1 MANLN
6 TLKEKAKA
14 QSILEIVGSRIQLKP
29 SGSSYKGLC
38 PFHDEKTPSFFVMPE
53 KGFYKCHGC
62 GEGGDTIKFIQEYEN
77 LSFKLAIELITGEK
91 IDTDYPKTDTSYL
104 PTKIKYPEALRL
116 MRERDCTLLNNLLED
131 HPTREEMMSY
141 LHHHF
146 KTSVNQRETYLSR
159 DKIRKLENNA
169 QYFLT
174 ILKRSYHD
182 PNP

>member
-6 TLKEKAKA
+6 ILKEKAKA
-14 QSILEIVGSRIQLKP
+14 QNILEVIESRIQLKP
-29 SGSSYKGLC
+29 SGGSYKGLC
-38 PFHDEKTPSFFVMPE
+38 PFHDEKTPSFFVVPE

-62 GEGGDTIKFIQEYEN
+62 GEGGDIIKFIQEYEN

-91 IDTDYPKTDTSYL
+91 IDTDYSIIQTPYL
-104 PTKIKYPEALRL
+104 PTRIKYPEALRL
-116 MRERDCTLLNNLLED
+116 MRERDCTLLNNLLKN
-131 HPTREEMMSY
+131 HPTREEMMTY

-146 KTSVNQRETYLSR
+146 KSSPNQKTIYLSR

>member
-1 MANLN
+1 
-6 TLKEKAKA
+6 
-14 QSILEIVGSRIQLKP
+14 
-29 SGSSYKGLC
+29 
-38 PFHDEKTPSFFVMPE
+38 
-53 KGFYKCHGC
+53 
-62 GEGGDTIKFIQEYEN
+62 
-77 LSFKLAIELITGEK
+77 
-91 IDTDYPKTDTSYL
+91 
-104 PTKIKYPEALRL
+104 
-116 MRERDCTLLNNLLED
+116 MRERDCTLLNNLLKN

-146 KTSVNQRETYLSR
+146 KTSVNKRETYLSR